1 MGKPSKV
8 GPVRGY
14 SPAMRVVAI
23 RGATQLA
30 SDDVAEMADAVTELL
45 REMFERNSLTKDDL
59 VSIFFTSTEDL
70 ISDFPAAAARKL
82 DLGDIPLMC
91 AQEIPVTGSLPR
103 VVRVM
108 IHAYSTLK
116 HGEVKHLYMR
126 GAEVLRKDIAQ

>member
-1 MGKPSKV
+1 
-8 GPVRGY
+8 
-14 SPAMRVVAI
+14 MRVVAI

-116 HGEVKHLYMR
+116 HVEVKHLYMR

>member
-1 MGKPSKV
+1 
-8 GPVRGY
+8 
-14 SPAMRVVAI
+14 MRVVAI

-30 SDDVAEMADAVTELL
+30 SDDVAEMAEAVTELL
-45 REMFERNSLTKDDL
+45 TEIFERNSLAKEDL
-59 VSIFFTSTEDL
+59 VSIFFTSTQDL

-91 AQEIPVTGSLPR
+91 AREIPVTGSLPR

-116 HGEVKHLYMR
+116 HSEVKHLYMR
-126 GAEVLRKDIAQ
+126 GAEILRKDIAQ